1 MTTQATSSG
10 ASRPQWGRSRDLAAG
25 PAFLKRRSAL
35 ASLRRFCARKP
46 LGAVGGFVVFVMILA
61 AVMAPFVSPHGPYET
76 NYANIRMAPSAKF
89 LLGSDEFGRD
99 VLSRLLYGAK
109 TSLYVGL
116 LAVGLGT
123 TLGALIGLVGAFW
136 GGHTDLASQ
145 RLIEVLMAFPMLVM
159 ALTIVAAL
167 GSSVN
172 NVVIALAAVLIPQ
185 GARVIRANAL
195 AVKESQY
202 VEAAR
207 AIGGDNLHIISQ
219 HVLPNCVAPYIIV
232 ATAGLGWTILVESS
246 LSFLGLGVPEPS
258 WGGMLSGAG
267 RQFVTTAPW
276 LAIFPGVALSLAVF
290 GFNLLGDALRDVL
303 DPRLRGT

>member
-1 MTTQATSSG
+1 MDITRSGIPSPEVTQSFQ
-10 ASRPQWGRSRDLAAG
+10 RQRSVAA
-25 PAFLKRRSAL
+25 ALKR
-35 ASLRRFCARKP
+35 FCTMKP
-46 LGAVGGFVVFVMILA
+46 LGAIGGFVVLVMTLVAIA
-61 AVMAPFVSPHGPYET
+61 APFISPYGPYDT
-76 NYANIRMAPSAKF
+76 DYDHIRTPPGARF
-89 LLGSDEFGRD
+89 ILGSDEFGRD
-99 VLSRLLYGAK
+99 VYTRILYGAR

-123 TLGALIGLVGAFW
+123 TLGGLIGLVGAFW
-136 GGHTDLASQ
+136 GGKADLASQ
-145 RLIEVLMAFPMLVM
+145 RLVEVLMAFPMLVM

-172 NVVIALAAVLIPQ
+172 NVVLALAAVLMPQ
-185 GARVIRANAL
+185 GARVIRSAVL

-202 VEAAR
+202 VDAAR
-207 AIGGDNLHIISQ
+207 AIGGSDVHIMLR

-246 LSFLGLGVPEPS
+246 LSFLGLGVPQPEPT

-267 RQFVTTAPW
+267 RQFATSAPW
-276 LAIFPGVALSLAVF
+276 LAVFPGVALSLAVF

-303 DPRLRGT
+303 DPRLRRG

>member
-1 MTTQATSSG
+1 MEAARTAG
-10 ASRPQWGRSRDLAAG
+10 LAAESD
-25 PAFLKRRSAL
+25 LRRRRSAFV
-35 ASLRRFCARKP
+35 SLRTFCLRKP
-46 LGAVGGFVVFVMILA
+46 LGAIGGFVVMAMVLA
-61 AVMAPFVSPHGPYET
+61 AIVASFIAPYGPYET
-76 NYANIRMAPSAKF
+76 DYAMIRAAPGAKF

-99 VLSRLLYGAK
+99 VFTRILYGAR
-109 TSLYVGL
+109 TSLYVGI

-123 TLGALIGLVGAFW
+123 TSGALIGLVGAFW
-136 GGHTDLASQ
+136 GGYTDLATQ

-167 GSSVN
+167 GSSTN
-172 NVVIALAAVLIPQ
+172 NVIIALAAVLIPQ

-202 VEAAR
+202 IEAAR
-207 AIGGDNLHIISQ
+207 AIGGGNLHIILR
-219 HVLPNCVAPYIIV
+219 HILPNCVAPYIIV

-246 LSFLGLGVPEPS
+246 LSFLGLGVPEPEPS

-267 RQFVTTAPW
+267 RQFMTTAPW

-303 DPRLRGT
+303 DPRLRGS